1 MFVLNIDF
9 NYINVREYRRA
20 IKNVKSRETDN
31 KGYTRLRKIKQIHKM
46 RWTLLYANKQ
56 THSMNKLRLYVENV
70 T

>member
-9 NYINVREYRRA
+9 NYINGREYRRA

-46 RWTLLYANKQ
+46 RWTPLYANKQ